1 MEYDPRHVMTHQNLG
16 VIYRDEC
23 DFVQAKMHFNIL
35 KDLDTTYSE
44 VVEKEIFRCEE
55 QEFLARMEEEK
66 KLTVKNLESEE
77 DSIIEKALSALIGEN
92 YQNALEY
99 AEQILKD
106 SPEDKN
112 ALLVKGQALAGIWK
126 NDEALQVF
134 KKVVELFP
142 KEIEAYYQMGII
154 STNTGNYAQA
164 LDYFQKV
171 KSLDAFYPLVDENI
185 ESIKRNIST
194 GGQKS

>member
-1 MEYDPRHVMTHQNLG
+1 M
-16 VIYRDEC
+16 
-23 DFVQAKMHFNIL
+23 
-35 KDLDTTYSE
+35 
-44 VVEKEIFRCEE
+44 
-55 QEFLARMEEEK
+55 
-66 KLTVKNLESEE
+66 
-77 DSIIEKALSALIGEN
+77 
-92 YQNALEY
+92 
-99 AEQILKD
+99 
-106 SPEDKN
+106 
-112 ALLVKGQALAGIWK
+112 WK

-171 KSLDAFYPLVDENI
+171 KTIDAFYPLVDENI